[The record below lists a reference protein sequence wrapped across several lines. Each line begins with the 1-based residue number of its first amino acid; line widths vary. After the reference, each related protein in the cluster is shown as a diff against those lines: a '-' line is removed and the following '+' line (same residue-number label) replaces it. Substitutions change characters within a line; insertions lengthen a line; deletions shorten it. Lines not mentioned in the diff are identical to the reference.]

1 MRLIANEGNTGKRVC
16 LRHYIL
22 LLTLI
27 PFMFGM
33 GVETP
38 APVHYR
44 LLQIPVKTHFSDQ
57 SSKSIEVRLLVSH
70 GCGECIEFTELW
82 RQWAAQQPGDVSLL
96 QTHVILSAQSAVLAE
111 AYWLGEELNI
121 LPQVIEYFGTSLS
134 GDASPQNL
142 ETQLSAFYLQLGL
155 TPDEIEDARQSF
167 NVVANVREARASS
180 EIYRIREVPAI
191 IINGKYLTDV
201 SSAQSYD
208 NLLSITDLLVEK
220 ERVAQVPVNPLLTD
234 GE

>member
-1 MRLIANEGNTGKRVC
+1 MN
-16 LRHYIL
+16 
-22 LLTLI
+22 
-27 PFMFGM
+27 
-33 GVETP
+33 
-38 APVHYR
+38 
-44 LLQIPVKTHFSDQ
+44 
-57 SSKSIEVRLLVSH
+57 
-70 GCGECIEFTELW
+70 
-82 RQWAAQQPGDVSLL
+82 
-96 QTHVILSAQSAVLAE
+96 
-111 AYWLGEELNI
+111 
-121 LPQVIEYFGTSLS
+121 
-134 GDASPQNL
+134 QNL

-220 ERVAQVPVNPLLTD
+220 ERVAQIPVNPLLTD
-234 GE
+234 AE